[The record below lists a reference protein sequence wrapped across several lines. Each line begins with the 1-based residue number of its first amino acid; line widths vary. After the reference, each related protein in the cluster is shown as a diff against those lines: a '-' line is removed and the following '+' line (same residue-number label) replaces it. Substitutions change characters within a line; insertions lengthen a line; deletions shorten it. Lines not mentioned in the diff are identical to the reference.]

1 MSVHKFALLGCGKI
15 ATKHLEIITSD
26 LSNAKLV
33 AVCDLDQA
41 ITREV
46 AKRYQVP
53 GYTDVRKMIDQDN
66 PDTVVIL
73 TPSGIHA
80 QNIQELSL
88 HNVNLIIE
96 KPIALKI
103 DDAENII
110 KLCRDKHLSLSVV
123 KQNRFNKPILLLKQ
137 YIDEGKLGN
146 LFMSSIR
153 VRWSRSQSYYD
164 QANWRGTWKFD
175 GGVITNQA
183 SHHIDMMQWLMGEV
197 ESVYAKA
204 GNFGSQIEA
213 EDTAVVVIKF
223 KSGALG
229 TIEASTALKPKDI
242 EGSIS
247 VLGNKGSIEIGG
259 FAMNTMKVCEIADLN
274 LNFDKNLDIYDNPRN
289 DRNYAHRE
297 FYKDYINRFKNNER
311 PLVGAEEAFKSLS
324 IIHAIYKSIQEK
336 REVFLNEDKLQSRLG
351 V

>member
-15 ATKHLEIITSD
+15 ANKHLEIITSD
-26 LSNAKLV
+26 LANAKLV
-33 AVCDLDQA
+33 AVCDLNEA
-41 ITREV
+41 VASEI
-46 AKRYQVP
+46 AKRYTVP
-53 GYTDVRKMIDQDN
+53 GYTDVREMINQAN

-80 QNIQELSL
+80 KNIQELSIY
-88 HNVNLIIE
+88 NVNLIIE

-103 DDAENII
+103 DDAKNII
-110 KLCRDKHLSLSVV
+110 KLCRDNQISLSVV

-137 YIDEGKLGN
+137 YIDEGKLGD
-146 LFMSSIR
+146 LFLSSIR

-197 ESVYAKA
+197 ESVFARA
-204 GNFGSQIEA
+204 GNFGSRIEA

-229 TIEASTALKPKDI
+229 TIEASTALQPKDI

-247 VLGNKGSIEIGG
+247 ILGNKGSVEVGG
-259 FAMNTMKVCEIADLN
+259 FAMNNMKVCDIADFD
-274 LNFDKNLDIYDNPRN
+274 LNFDEHSDIYNNPKN

-297 FYKDYINRFKNNER
+297 FYIDYLNRYKNLEK
-311 PLVGAEEAFKSLS
+311 PMVDPEEAFKSL
-324 IIHAIYKSIQEK
+324 IVIHAIYKSIQEK
-336 REVFLNEDKLQSRLG
+336 REVFLDEDKLQSRLG